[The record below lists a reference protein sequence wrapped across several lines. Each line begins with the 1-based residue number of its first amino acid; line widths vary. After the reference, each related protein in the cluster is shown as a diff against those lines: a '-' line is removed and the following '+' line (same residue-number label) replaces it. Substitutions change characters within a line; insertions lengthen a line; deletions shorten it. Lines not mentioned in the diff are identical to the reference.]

1 MKFLWIGR
9 NVQIGQLGG
18 ENKESMFSDLKSKH
32 KNKHPKGQS
41 LVEMALLLPL
51 LLVLIIGAL
60 EFGRLFFTHIV
71 ITNAAREG
79 AFYLS
84 THPDDYD
91 SGTGN
96 APKTVLAAEAEAAN
110 SGVSNITVS
119 VTQHNCCTFGLYSIE
134 VTVETDVD
142 DVPVL
147 GFFGDIFNVGILH
160 NGAFHLSVSVEMMVQ

>member
-1 MKFLWIGR
+1 
-9 NVQIGQLGG
+9 
-18 ENKESMFSDLKSKH
+18 MFSYQKTKQNRTRS
-32 KNKHPKGQS
+32 KGQS
-41 LVEMALLLPL
+41 LIEMALLLPL

-84 THPDDYD
+84 THPDDYN

-110 SGVSNITVS
+110 SGVSGITVTI
-119 VTQHNCCTFGLYSIE
+119 TQHNCCTFGLYSIE
-134 VTVETDVD
+134 VTVETDVA

-147 GFFGDIFNVGILH
+147 GFFGDLFKVELVRD
-160 NGAFHLSVSVEMMVQ
+160 GAFHLTASVEMMVQ

>member
-1 MKFLWIGR
+1 MSR
-9 NVQIGQLGG
+9 NLKINQ
-18 ENKESMFSDLKSKH
+18 NKNRS
-32 KNKHPKGQS
+32 KGQS
-41 LVEMALLLPL
+41 LIEMALLMPL

-110 SGVSNITVS
+110 SGVSGITVTI
-119 VTQHNCCTFGLYSIE
+119 TQHNCCTFGLYSIE
-134 VTVETDVD
+134 VTVETDVN

-147 GFFGDIFNVGILH
+147 GFFGDLFSVELVH
-160 NGAFHLSVSVEMMVQ
+160 DGAFHLTASVEMMVQ

>member
-1 MKFLWIGR
+1 MI
-9 NVQIGQLGG
+9 
-18 ENKESMFSDLKSKH
+18 
-32 KNKHPKGQS
+32 
-41 LVEMALLLPL
+41 EMALLLPL

-84 THPDDYD
+84 THPEDYD

-96 APKTVLAAEAEAAN
+96 APKAVLAAEAEAAN
-110 SGVSNITVS
+110 SGVSDITVTI
-119 VTQHNCCTFGLYSIE
+119 TQHNCCTFGLYSVE

-142 DVPVL
+142 DVPIL
-147 GFFGDIFNVGILH
+147 GFFGDLFSVGILRD
-160 NGAFHLSVSVEMMVQ
+160 GAFHLTVSVEMMVQ

>member
-1 MKFLWIGR
+1 MLT
-9 NVQIGQLGG
+9 
-18 ENKESMFSDLKSKH
+18 DLKLNR
-32 KNKHPKGQS
+32 KNKHPRGQS
-41 LVEMALLLPL
+41 LIEMALLLPL

-84 THPDDYD
+84 THVDDYD

-110 SGVSNITVS
+110 SGVSNITVT
-119 VTQHNCCTFGLYSIE
+119 VTQHNCCTSGLYSVE
-134 VTVETDVD
+134 VTVETDVN
-142 DVPVL
+142 DVPIL
-147 GFFGDIFNVGILH
+147 GFFGNIFNVSLLRD
-160 NGAFHLSVSVEMMVQ
+160 GAYHLTASVEMMVQ

>member
-1 MKFLWIGR
+1 MLT
-9 NVQIGQLGG
+9 
-18 ENKESMFSDLKSKH
+18 DLKLNR
-32 KNKHPKGQS
+32 KNKHPRGQS
-41 LVEMALLLPL
+41 LIEMALLLPL

-84 THPDDYD
+84 THADDYD

-110 SGVSNITVS
+110 SGVSTITVT
-119 VTQHNCCTFGLYSIE
+119 VTQHNCCTSGLYSVE
-134 VTVETDVD
+134 VTVETDVN
-142 DVPVL
+142 DVPIL
-147 GFFGDIFNVGILH
+147 GFFGNIFNVSLLRD
-160 NGAFHLSVSVEMMVQ
+160 GAYHLTASVEMMVQ